1 LFLSQITDWESQF
14 VSGEPP
20 PMIERGDGG
29 VMSGDLPPVVAS
41 LLAALEARPG
51 YVAHRLHVAGLLL
64 EHGQILQVLETR
76 T

>member
-1 LFLSQITDWESQF
+1 LFLSQITDWVSQL
-14 VSGEPP
+14 VSGE

-41 LLAALEARPG
+41 LLAALEARPDH
-51 YVAHRLHVAGLLL
+51 VAHRLHVAGLLL
-64 EHGQILQVLETR
+64 EHGQIPQVLETR